1 MKTKEKILIKST
13 SIITNGGSSV
23 ATLLKNMNDKT
34 CGIKYST
41 SFKMDT
47 DPIYIAQIEKYN
59 GKSIK
64 ERVQDM
70 LLTTFSKILP
80 NIPLEKKALVY
91 MVLPEKE
98 LARSKI
104 ITEKL
109 ITETLKTYAENFG
122 YKNLFFRFNY
132 TSCYIC
138 KGLKELIDKLE
149 NKEYDF
155 LIFAGVDSLI
165 NTETAN
171 ELSKINWLMTRKNMF
186 GFALGEACVFV
197 LLKKEINNDNLA
209 YISSISSSF
218 EKYPLLDNKGPKT
231 LINAIKSLEENI
243 SSKDINNVI
252 YP

>member
-104 ITEKL
+104 ITIYRK
-109 ITETLKTYAENFG
+109 INNRNSYQTYAENFG

-138 KGLKELIDKLE
+138 KIGL
-149 NKEYDF
+149 NRTF
-155 LIFAGVDSLI
+155 L
-165 NTETAN
+165 
-171 ELSKINWLMTRKNMF
+171 R
-186 GFALGEACVFV
+186 
-197 LLKKEINNDNLA
+197 
-209 YISSISSSF
+209 
-218 EKYPLLDNKGPKT
+218 
-231 LINAIKSLEENI
+231 
-243 SSKDINNVI
+243 
-252 YP
+252 